1 MTKRFDYFVIFA
13 EMRTGSNFLEENIN
27 GLEDVICH
35 GEAFNPS
42 FLGFPEVETL
52 LGETEAQRNKNPFAL
67 LDKIKTSEDKISG
80 FRYFHNHDVRIF
92 DVILNDPKCAKII
105 LTRNPLDSLFLGKL
119 PWRRVNGSSPIRPI
133 SKQHWSTSIWSNSR
147 IT

>member
-27 GLEDVICH
+27 GLADVTCH

-42 FLGFPEVETL
+42 FLGYPEVETL

-67 LDKIKTSEDKISG
+67 LDKIKVSETGISG
-80 FRYFHNHDVRIF
+80 FWFFHNHDARIL
-92 DVILNDPKCAKII
+92 DVILNDPKLKI
-105 LTRNPLDSLFLGKL
+105 
-119 PWRRVNGSSPIRPI
+119 GS
-133 SKQHWSTSIWSNSR
+133 
-147 IT
+147 